1 MGVQSSSI
9 ILVELLWEIRRR
21 RGGRRRIFLNPMV
34 VVCENARK
42 KRGRGAPVCWC
53 VVHVCTL
60 DSRVRPCPPVSLE
73 LIRTCLL
80 LLLLLFDC
88 GWIHCRR
95 NNKRRINGDSVIQCC
110 CDKGFFRVVIQ
121 TGRNSFSV
129 GLGNSPRFW
138 MAWIIVLCMCY
149 SCGVVLIPPLLLP
162 SSSKIIWTLV
172 NWVN

>member
-1 MGVQSSSI
+1 M
-9 ILVELLWEIRRR
+9 WEIRRR
-21 RGGRRRIFLNPMV
+21 EGRRRIFLNPVV

-60 DSRVRPCPPVSLE
+60 DSRVRPCSPVSLE
-73 LIRTCLL
+73 LIRTCLLL

-95 NNKRRINGDSVIQCC
+95 NNKRGINGDSVIQCC
-110 CDKGFFRVVIQ
+110 CDKGFFRVVIHPSKQ
-121 TGRNSFSV
+121 DERVFS
-129 GLGNSPRFW
+129 GGIGNSPRFW

-149 SCGVVLIPPLLLP
+149 RCRVVLIPPLLLP
-162 SSSKIIWTLV
+162 SSSKIIWTLG